1 LLRFSRHHRAIQD
14 ALSSV
19 TQAVIVKRSNAIAA
33 ILGATATCA
42 LGTEANAA
50 RNKGLEEAAER
61 YGRFFGSA
69 VRIDQLNAEQDLR
82 DAVLHECNYLVP
94 EYEMNWNAIEPAY
107 GQLTFGRMDDLATF
121 ATRNRKR
128 VRGHTLLW
136 HLGVPDWAVDTLR
149 DRQDW
154 NLIARYFGSVIPRYG
169 DVIEQWEVVNEP
181 LDPGHRMDGLRESI
195 FLAVFGPDYIGR
207 ALAQAR
213 IFAPRAQLLINEYGL
228 EYDLPE
234 ERQRRYF
241 LLKLLE
247 RLRSSGAPI
256 TGLGVQAHLDLRK
269 GYVAQS
275 AIARFLQEVAD
286 MGLSIFVTELDV
298 KESDYVASMEER
310 DRLVGDEVRRYLD
323 VVLSQAAVEGVTT
336 WGLSDR
342 HSWLEITLED
352 YARFPGAWS
361 DGSGPGLN
369 RGLPLDAAMRPKPMY
384 FAIRDAFWSIRPSR
398 HKR

>member
-1 LLRFSRHHRAIQD
+1 
-14 ALSSV
+14 
-19 TQAVIVKRSNAIAA
+19 
-33 ILGATATCA
+33 
-42 LGTEANAA
+42 
-50 RNKGLEEAAER
+50 
-61 YGRFFGSA
+61 
-69 VRIDQLNAEQDLR
+69 
-82 DAVLHECNYLVP
+82 
-94 EYEMNWNAIEPAY
+94 MNWNAIEPAY
-107 GQLTFGRMDDLATF
+107 GQLSFGKMDDLAAF
-121 ATRNRKR
+121 AIRNRR
-128 VRGHTLLW
+128 IVRGHMLLW
-136 HLGVPDWAVDTLR
+136 HLGVPDWAVDMLR

-169 DVIEQWEVVNEP
+169 DVIQQWEVVNEP
-181 LDPGHRMDGLRESI
+181 IDPGHRMDGLRESL
-195 FLAVFGPDYIGR
+195 FLAVFGPDYIAR
-207 ALAQAR
+207 ALTQAR

-247 RLRSSGAPI
+247 RLKSSGAPI

-269 GYVAQS
+269 GYVSQS
-275 AIARFLQEVAD
+275 AIASFLQEVAD

-298 KESDYVASMEER
+298 KESDYVAPAEER

-323 VVLSQAAVEGVTT
+323 VVLSQRAVEGVTT

-352 YARFPGAWS
+352 YARFPGAWA
-361 DGSGPGLN
+361 DGTGPGLN
-369 RGLPLDAAMRPKPMY
+369 RGLPLDASMRPKPMY
-384 FAIRDAFWSIRPSR
+384 FAMRDAFWSIKPRR